1 MPFRKYNYA
10 IPQVM
15 PHAIP
20 QTHSAFYPHRF
31 RIELRVHGHHFGNIC
46 HVLPE
51 HKDRI
56 NKKTT
61 FPT

>member
-20 QTHSAFYPHRF
+20 QTHSPFLPSPEANAFDVFVR
-31 RIELRVHGHHFGNIC
+31 ES
-46 HVLPE
+46 
-51 HKDRI
+51 
-56 NKKTT
+56 
-61 FPT
+61 